1 MLSRGLERIDHLIR
15 SNSNR
20 VTCECSYRTGMSE
33 KANSNKSQKRGAENL
48 SSDEDFSA
56 QNPEKRHEGHKTPPT
71 AKMAS
76 NTIPDWPPLSASASG
91 EGDDVVVGSDE
102 TSSTSGPPPFIAPG
116 EANLKEVCEQMSQ
129 ELGATKAPDDGKAG
143 TFAAAAKKSKKLYPY
158 TVFIVAGENEDR
170 PLIHRHYT
178 AFEEF
183 IFQKGIKLT
192 FEENENLKIEWM
204 SFHGSYGVAVCGDKP
219 TGNWVKNCAQIFKF
233 KERSTRAYFPWQR
246 AESVL

>member
-1 MLSRGLERIDHLIR
+1 
-15 SNSNR
+15 
-20 VTCECSYRTGMSE
+20 
-33 KANSNKSQKRGAENL
+33 
-48 SSDEDFSA
+48 
-56 QNPEKRHEGHKTPPT
+56 
-71 AKMAS
+71 MAS
-76 NTIPDWPPLSASASG
+76 NNIPAWPPLSASASG

-129 ELGATKAPDDGKAG
+129 ELGASKAPDDGKAG

-183 IFQKGIKLT
+183 IFQKRIKLT

-219 TGNWVKNCAQIFKF
+219 TENWVKNCAQIFKF
-233 KERSTRAYFPWQR
+233 EERSTRAYFPWQR
-246 AESVL
+246 AESVLYGIVLKCSMFRQKHFKANWTLGQIFKANNLVDEWKHISWDVKRNSQGIYLECQPIGVELLKKLYGM